1 MLSSMAW
8 RCSMPAIAAEARE
21 ALAEITTAACDDAES
36 TDAVLACFGAADEIV
51 TSALSHPVVI

>member
-1 MLSSMAW
+1 MAW

-36 TDAVLACFGAADEIV
+36 TDAVLACFDAADEIV